1 MKPILINATKILLV
15 AVLAGTVFTSCKKKT
30 KEPAS
35 TRKTIVKILGGGT
48 PANVIKMP
56 VDFVP
61 VPTQLL
67 VVDLRR
73 DPNDEAGLFSTLN
86 TVVKDDEAA
95 VLAANPNYIILP
107 AAWYT
112 IQSEVPKV
120 GGAGGTWSFV
130 FKPSEFAKE
139 ISITLLDPTL
149 LDPSELY
156 GLGFTITSVDASGMI
171 SHAKSVVIEIG
182 AKNDWDGV
190 YAVRGPLVD
199 VVTPNLIQWAN
210 QPGYSDPWL
219 DANPGAW
226 EAHLVTASGTDCVV
240 WDWTL
245 WGWPAIP
252 LFNTANSTNTGY
264 GGAALVLTFNQ
275 ATNAVASARNFY
287 GDPSFGN
294 FPTPLGNPA
303 SGSGPPL
310 FQASN
315 SRYVNLDPTGTNA
328 VQGNRDILVKWRMYH
343 PSVAPGVRTT
353 ADNHFEFLYAR

>member
-1 MKPILINATKILLV
+1 MKPILINATKVLLA
-15 AVLAGTVFTSCKKKT
+15 AVLAGTLFTSCKKKT

-48 PANVIKMP
+48 PANIIKMP

-61 VPTQLL
+61 TPTTLL
-67 VVDLRR
+67 VADIRR
-73 DPNDEAGLFSTLN
+73 DPNDEAGLFSTTN
-86 TVVKDDEAA
+86 VVVKDDVAA
-95 VLAANPNYIILP
+95 VQAAGYVLLP
-107 AAWYT
+107 SAWYT

-120 GGAGGTWSFV
+120 GGSGGTWSFV

-139 ISITLLDPTL
+139 ISITLTNPTL
-149 LDPSELY
+149 LDPSTLY

-190 YAVRGPLVD
+190 YAVRGPIQD

-219 DANPGAW
+219 NANPGAW
-226 EAHLVTASGTDCVV
+226 EAHLVTSSATDCVV
-240 WDWTL
+240 WDMTL
-245 WGWPAIP
+245 WGWPALP
-252 LFNTANSTNTGY
+252 LYNTAGGTNTGY
-264 GGAALVLTFNQ
+264 GGVGFVLRFDA
-275 ATNAVASARNFY
+275 ATNAVASLRNFY

-294 FPTPLGNPA
+294 FPTPLGNPI

-310 FQASN
+310 YQASN
-315 SRYVNLDPTGTNA
+315 SRYLTLDPSGANA
-328 VQGNRDILVKWRMYH
+328 VQGNRDILFKFFMYH
-343 PSVAPGVRTT
+343 PSVAPGIRTYG
-353 ADNHFEFLYAR
+353 DQHFQYLYSR